1 MRLSVNFKKCI
12 SLLVVAVFSVGVC
25 GCAPEATT
33 PGAKPGATAAPG
45 KAAAAPAAGAPA
57 EQAGSTETAGAES
70 ANPADGAA
78 TEPAEGATD
87 EKPKE

>member
-12 SLLVVAVFSVGVC
+12 SLLVVAVFALNIC

-33 PGAKPGATAAPG
+33 PGAKPGAAAAPG
-45 KAAAAPAAGAPA
+45 KAPAAGAPA
-57 EQAGSTETAGAES
+57 EQAGSNEPAGAEDP
-70 ANPADGAA
+70 N
-78 TEPAEGATD
+78 PAEGAVAEPAGGATE